1 MIKIVNG
8 KFQKHGLSFSP
19 PDGYYYESNPET
31 IHEDGIVFVSE
42 DGSKT
47 LNFDFLICRYKSCNS
62 LDHLF
67 ERDFL
72 GYINFNRL
80 TAITPILFN
89 GLLGHHVLY
98 KGSDSPDEP
107 ATQYY
112 EIHFDLGE
120 CEDGNI
126 LFALRVNDFEGDIVN
141 YVQSDEFQRILF
153 GVSKTEE

>member
-8 KFQKHGLSFSP
+8 KFQKHGLSFSTP
-19 PDGYYYESNPET
+19 EGYYYESNPET

-80 TAITPILFN
+80 TPITPIIFN

-107 ATQYY
+107 TTQYY

-120 CEDGNI
+120 CEDCNL
-126 LFALRVNDFEGDIVN
+126 LFALRVNYFEGDIVS
-141 YVQSDEFQRILF
+141 YVQSEEFQRILA
-153 GVSKTEE
+153 GISKTAE